1 MINKKK
7 ILVGIVLYNPNL
19 SRLQQNIDAVAH
31 ETDSILL
38 VDNASKNVNKI
49 AIFAKDKKIK
59 LICNTENKGLPRVF
73 NSMISYAQENGF
85 ENLLLLDQDSVFH
98 KKAIEYYKEYISSNY
113 VCIVPKII
121 QRLDEYEKKFGEKEK
136 SETEV
141 EFAINSGTLIN
152 LKILPPN
159 IRFNEKLFVDCVDF
173 DFFIQLRK
181 RGLKILKVNKIKLLC
196 DLGNLSVHHFHHIDF
211 FANNYSTF
219 RLEKQARDRV
229 IFLFKHFRNPLAKE
243 VFLHSALGYLM
254 ILMFEKQKIA
264 KIFAVSKG
272 LVKGLIA
279 LFH

>member
-19 SRLQQNIDAVAH
+19 SRLQQNIDAIVH
-31 ETDSILL
+31 KVNSILL
-38 VDNASKNVNKI
+38 VDNASKNINEIKS
-49 AIFAKDKKIK
+49 FAKENKIK
-59 LICNTENKGLPRVF
+59 LICNTRNKGLPRVF
-73 NSMISYAQENGF
+73 NNMISFAQESGF

-98 KKAIEYYKEYISSNY
+98 KDAVKYYREYISSNY

-121 QRLDEYEKKFGEKEK
+121 QRLEEYERKFGEKADA
-136 SETEV
+136 ETEV

-152 LKILPPN
+152 LEILPSN

-181 RGLKILKVNKIKLLC
+181 EGLKILKVDKIKLLC
-196 DLGNLSVHHFHHIDF
+196 DLGNLSKHRFHHIDF

-219 RLEKQARDRV
+219 RLQKQAQDRV
-229 IFLFKHFRNPLAKE
+229 IFLFNHFRNPLAKE

-254 ILMFEKQKIA
+254 ILMFEKQKI
-264 KIFAVSKG
+264 KKFFAVIKG
-272 LVKGLIA
+272 FVKGLIA
-279 LFH
+279 LIH

>member
-1 MINKKK
+1 MINTKK

-19 SRLQQNIDAVAH
+19 PRLQQNIDAVAH
-31 ETDSILL
+31 EVDSILL
-38 VDNASKNVNKI
+38 VDNASKNINDVDLFAKENKI
-49 AIFAKDKKIK
+49 E
-59 LICNTENKGLPRVF
+59 LICNKKNRGLPHVF

-85 ENLLLLDQDSVFH
+85 NNLLLLDQDSVFH
-98 KKAIEYYKEYISSNY
+98 KDAVKYYREYISSNY

-121 QRLDEYEKKFGEKEK
+121 QRLEEYEKKFGEKEVL
-136 SETEV
+136 ETEV

-152 LKILPPN
+152 LEILPSD

-181 RGLKILKVNKIKLLC
+181 RNLKILKVDKIKLLC
-196 DLGNLSVHHFHHIDF
+196 DLGNLSVHRFHHIDF

-229 IFLFKHFRNPLAKE
+229 IFLFNHFKNPLAKE

-254 ILMFEKQKIA
+254 ILMFEKQKVS
-264 KIFAVSKG
+264 KIFAVIKGFAKG
-272 LVKGLIA
+272 LFT
-279 LFH
+279 LFR